1 MEKFKVLIPL
11 PVSQEALDI
20 LEQHHCTVICLSNDS
35 EQEIEKYIED
45 VDAVLLRTTDFKQP
59 MIDKAKNLKIIA
71 RHGVGVDQIDV
82 EYAIS
87 KGIKVCYAPMSNIN
101 SVAEHTVMLMMALA
115 KRVHEGQIAVRTNQF
130 NKRNGMLGI
139 ELKGKTVGLIGLGN
153 IGKLVAQKCHFGFGM
168 NILAYDP
175 YVKELDEEYIR
186 LVDSMDTLLTSADF
200 ISLHVPYLP
209 STHHLIGERQLTLMK
224 PTAYLINAARG
235 GILDEQ
241 AVLNAIHSGRIAG
254 AALDV
259 FEGEPFDINEQ
270 WYSVEKA
277 VLTPHVAALTIDAMK
292 DMAIVTAT
300 QIVDVKSGK
309 HPSFCLNDQVVRR

>member
-20 LEQHHCTVICLSNDS
+20 LEQHHCSVICLPNDS

-45 VDAVLLRTTDFKQP
+45 VDAVLLRTTNFRKP
-59 MIDKAKNLKIIA
+59 LIDQARKLKIIA
-71 RHGVGVDQIDV
+71 RHGVGFDQIDV
-82 EYAIS
+82 DYAIS

-101 SVAEHTVMLMMALA
+101 SVAEHTVMLMIALA
-115 KRVHEGQIAVRTNQF
+115 KRVNEGQFAVRTNQF
-130 NKRNGMLGI
+130 NKRNSLLGS
-139 ELKGKTVGLIGLGN
+139 ELKNKTVGLIGLGN

-168 NILAYDP
+168 NIIAYDP
-175 YVKELDEEYIR
+175 YVKKLDEEYIQ
-186 LVDSMDTLLTSADF
+186 LVDSMETLLKSADF

-209 STHHLIGERQLTLMK
+209 STHHLIGENELAQMK

-235 GILDEQ
+235 GILDEE
-241 AVLNAIHSGRIAG
+241 AVLNAIHNGKIAG

-270 WYSVEKA
+270 WFSVDQA
-277 VLTPHVAALTIDAMK
+277 VLTPHVAALTIDAMR

-300 QIVDVKSGK
+300 QIVDVKRGNQ
-309 HPSFCLNDQVVRR
+309 PTFCLNEKVV